1 MSYGGLPFGLS
12 EEGFFAGTSKPVNNR
27 LFTIFI
33 GCGFSEQSGH
43 GVPQIVKYYG
53 KEAFAFRD
61 GMVTVTLPFA
71 YEPDYVTARH
81 SQEAIRSSLSVK
93 QTQVLSF
100 LKQNPKATLKEVA
113 EAGEMSLGGVKKI
126 VAKLQELK
134 LLERKGAKNDSQWI
148 VK

>member
-1 MSYGGLPFGLS
+1 
-12 EEGFFAGTSKPVNNR
+12 
-27 LFTIFI
+27 
-33 GCGFSEQSGH
+33 
-43 GVPQIVKYYG
+43 
-53 KEAFAFRD
+53 
-61 GMVTVTLPFA
+61 MVTVTLPFA